1 MSPANPIGSGPDPT
15 EDGSSPPVPSTD
27 TAPTTSL
34 ATRALRPVALVLLVG
49 GALYLAVMFRT
60 ARREAAELQEAL
72 HAASAVLRTCRQHQ
86 QRFEF
91 QVRPIGRVL
100 YQLQTAEALSKKRAQ
115 WAAAIGRS
123 LNALPSDVYLTE
135 FRAEYSTAPN
145 TPVVSDELVFGMDLT
160 GYRAPPPPV
169 PIKARMEC
177 RLPGKQAPLL
187 EVKQLREAV
196 EATKH
201 LRDFSLLDSG
211 PGDSRAPSQSS
222 ISFDFTITP

>member
-49 GALYLAVMFRT
+49 GALYLAGVFRT
-60 ARREAAELQEAL
+60 ARREAAELREAL

-86 QRFEF
+86 QHFEF

-115 WAAAIGRS
+115 WAAAIGGS
-123 LNALPSDVYLTE
+123 LNALPGDVYLAE
-135 FRAEYSTAPN
+135 FRAECSAASN
-145 TPVVSDELVFGMDLT
+145 TPVVSDELAFGMDLA
-160 GYRAPPPPV
+160 GYRAPPPPA
-169 PIKARMEC
+169 PIKARMKC
-177 RLPGKQAPLL
+177 QLPGKQDPLL

-196 EATKH
+196 EAIEH

-211 PGDSRAPSQSS
+211 PGDSRVPSQSS
-222 ISFDFTITP
+222 ISFEFTIAP